1 MPSLPSIPGRN
12 ASVGGNASTSGHNAS
27 SSGITF
33 EETRKTLIAIN
44 QSLFEETKQSLLE
57 TNQSLLNSIVDL
69 NYEAYDFLCSDDMS
83 CIEPETNRNV
93 VSGKEFHK
101 YYFDVFGSIK
111 KDGEEGETGMM
122 AETAATTTTTKVT
135 MVMPHVQIM
144 CEGNAAVISYVKL
157 TQQTSS
163 GKPPVTIQESE
174 TRVWEKRDSKWVNI
188 HFHKSDK
195 S

>member
-1 MPSLPSIPGRN
+1 
-12 ASVGGNASTSGHNAS
+12 
-27 SSGITF
+27 
-33 EETRKTLIAIN
+33 LIE
-44 QSLFEETKQSLLE
+44 L
-57 TNQSLLNSIVDL
+57 NQSLLNSIVDL

-93 VSGKEFHK
+93 VSGKEFHR
-101 YYFDVFGSIK
+101 YYFDVFA
-111 KDGEEGETGMM
+111 T
-122 AETAATTTTTKVT
+122 TTTTTKVT

-188 HFHKSDK
+188 HFHKS
-195 S
+195 

>member
-1 MPSLPSIPGRN
+1 MPSLPSHGRK
-12 ASVGGNASTSGHNAS
+12 ASAGGNHNASTSE
-27 SSGITF
+27 ITF
-33 EETRKTLIAIN
+33 EETKKTLIAIN
-44 QSLFEETKQSLLE
+44 QSLFEELNQSLLNK
-57 TNQSLLNSIVDL
+57 NQSLLNSIVDL

-111 KDGEEGETGMM
+111 KDGEEGETGMV
-122 AETAATTTTTKVT
+122 AKTAAAATTTTTKVT

>member
-1 MPSLPSIPGRN
+1 MPSLPSHGRK
-12 ASVGGNASTSGHNAS
+12 ASAGGNASS
-27 SSGITF
+27 SEITF

-44 QSLFEETKQSLLE
+44 QSLFEETKIDLIEL
-57 TNQSLLNSIVDL
+57 NQSLLNSIVDL

-122 AETAATTTTTKVT
+122 AKTAATTTTTKVT